1 MAMSQSEIIKTPAV
15 FQHKPEHE
23 TGSGTM
29 CSALIVAAP
38 HSGSGKTTVTAA
50 LARYHRNQGRKVT
63 VFKVGPDFIDPMIL
77 RQASDELVYQLDLW
91 LVGEKGCQELLYRA
105 ALSSDLILIEGVMGL
120 FDGAKKMKGSSA
132 EIAER
137 LNIPVILVVN
147 AKATAYSVAPLL
159 YGFKNFYKDI
169 NLAGVI
175 FNFVSG
181 ESHYQFLKDAC
192 EDVGVEALGYVKKN
206 EEISLPSRHLGLQI
220 SSTDKYEDKI
230 EQIAS
235 HINET
240 VNVERLMEITCKDIT
255 VPDQIE
261 SNKKGKLKIAV
272 AKDEAFNFTY
282 HENLKALE
290 KLGNIEYF
298 SPIRD
303 QKLPEADLLYFAGGY
318 PELYL
323 KELSKNTKLKSQ
335 ILNYCENGG
344 KVLAECGG
352 MMYLS
357 DSIVDKESNKYPMIG
372 FFKQSASME
381 NMKLH
386 LGYRKINLNGVEL
399 FGHEFHYSHLNGAE
413 ENLSIGEVYS
423 ARGKKLDTHIFKK
436 KNTIASYIHFYGG
449 EIDLIKV
456 LFD

>member
-1 MAMSQSEIIKTPAV
+1 MTSIPQ
-15 FQHKPEHE
+15 F
-23 TGSGTM
+23 
-29 CSALIVAAP
+29 LIAAP
-38 HSGSGKTTVTAA
+38 SSNSGKTTVT
-50 LARYHRNQGRKVT
+50 QGLLRI
-63 VFKVGPDFIDPMIL
+63 FKNNGLSVQAFKCGPDYLDTKHHAW
-77 RQASDELVYQLDLW
+77 ASGNVSINLDTFMSS
-91 LVGEKGCQELLYRA
+91 EKYVQELYQKY
-105 ALSSDLILIEGVMGL
+105 SQNKDVSVVEGVMGL

-159 YGFKNFYKDI
+159 YGFKNFYKGI

>member
-1 MAMSQSEIIKTPAV
+1 MTSIPQ
-15 FQHKPEHE
+15 F
-23 TGSGTM
+23 
-29 CSALIVAAP
+29 LIAAP
-38 HSGSGKTTVTAA
+38 SSNSGKTTVT
-50 LARYHRNQGRKVT
+50 QGLLRI
-63 VFKVGPDFIDPMIL
+63 FKNNGLSVQAFKCGPDYLDTKHHAW
-77 RQASDELVYQLDLW
+77 ASGNVSINLDTFMSS
-91 LVGEKGCQELLYRA
+91 EKYVQELYQKY
-105 ALSSDLILIEGVMGL
+105 SQNKDVSVVEGVMGL
-120 FDGAKKMKGSSA
+120 FDGAKKMEGSSA

>member
-1 MAMSQSEIIKTPAV
+1 MTSIPQ
-15 FQHKPEHE
+15 F
-23 TGSGTM
+23 
-29 CSALIVAAP
+29 LIAAP
-38 HSGSGKTTVTAA
+38 SSNSGKTTVT
-50 LARYHRNQGRKVT
+50 QGLLRI
-63 VFKVGPDFIDPMIL
+63 FKNNGLSVQAFKCGPDYLDTKHHAW
-77 RQASDELVYQLDLW
+77 ASGNVSINLDTFMSS
-91 LVGEKGCQELLYRA
+91 EKYVQELYQKY
-105 ALSSDLILIEGVMGL
+105 SQNKDVSVVEGVMGL

>member
-1 MAMSQSEIIKTPAV
+1 MTSIPQ
-15 FQHKPEHE
+15 F
-23 TGSGTM
+23 
-29 CSALIVAAP
+29 LIAAP
-38 HSGSGKTTVTAA
+38 SSNSGKTTVT
-50 LARYHRNQGRKVT
+50 QGLLRI
-63 VFKVGPDFIDPMIL
+63 FKNNGLNVQAFKCGPDYLDTKHHAW
-77 RQASDELVYQLDLW
+77 ASGNVSINLDTFMSS
-91 LVGEKGCQELLYRA
+91 EKYVQELYQKY
-105 ALSSDLILIEGVMGL
+105 SQNKDVSVVEGVMGL
-120 FDGAKKMKGSSA
+120 FDGAKKMEGSSA

-159 YGFKNFYKDI
+159 YGFKNFYKGI

-423 ARGKKLDTHIFKK
+423 AKGKKLDTHIFKK

>member
-1 MAMSQSEIIKTPAV
+1 MTSIPQ
-15 FQHKPEHE
+15 F
-23 TGSGTM
+23 
-29 CSALIVAAP
+29 LIAAP
-38 HSGSGKTTVTAA
+38 SSNSGKTTVT
-50 LARYHRNQGRKVT
+50 QGLLRI
-63 VFKVGPDFIDPMIL
+63 FKNNGLSVQAFKCGPDYLDTKHHAW
-77 RQASDELVYQLDLW
+77 ASGNVSINLDTFMSS
-91 LVGEKGCQELLYRA
+91 EKYVQELYQKY
-105 ALSSDLILIEGVMGL
+105 SQNKDVSVVEGVMGL

-399 FGHEFHYSHLNGAE
+399 FGHEFHYSHLKDAE
-413 ENLSIGEVYS
+413 EKLSIGEVYS

>member
-1 MAMSQSEIIKTPAV
+1 MTSIPQ
-15 FQHKPEHE
+15 F
-23 TGSGTM
+23 
-29 CSALIVAAP
+29 LIAAP
-38 HSGSGKTTVTAA
+38 SSNSGKTTVT
-50 LARYHRNQGRKVT
+50 QGLLRI
-63 VFKVGPDFIDPMIL
+63 FKNNGLSVQAFKCGPDYLDTKHHAW
-77 RQASDELVYQLDLW
+77 ASGNVSINLDTFMSS
-91 LVGEKGCQELLYRA
+91 EKYVQELYQKY
-105 ALSSDLILIEGVMGL
+105 SQNKDVSVVEGVMGL

-423 ARGKKLDTHIFKK
+423 AKGKKLDTHIFKK

>member
-1 MAMSQSEIIKTPAV
+1 MTTIPQ
-15 FQHKPEHE
+15 F
-23 TGSGTM
+23 
-29 CSALIVAAP
+29 LIAAP
-38 HSGSGKTTVTAA
+38 SSNSGKTTVT
-50 LARYHRNQGRKVT
+50 QGLLRI
-63 VFKVGPDFIDPMIL
+63 FKNKGLNVQAFKCGPDYLDTKHHEW
-77 RQASDELVYQLDLW
+77 ASGNVSINLDTFMSS
-91 LVGEKGCQELLYRA
+91 EKHVQELYQKY
-105 ALSSDLILIEGVMGL
+105 SQNKDVSVVEGVMGL
-120 FDGAKKMKGSSA
+120 FDGAKKMQGSSA
-132 EIAER
+132 EIAEL

-159 YGFKNFYKDI
+159 YGFKNFYKGIDV
-169 NLAGVI
+169 AGVI

-192 EDVGVEALGYVKKN
+192 DDVGVEALGYVRKN

-220 SSTDKYEDKI
+220 SSADKYEDKI

-235 HINET
+235 HISET
-240 VNVERLMEITCKDIT
+240 VNLTRLIEITIGKMSI
-255 VPDQIE
+255 PAKE
-261 SNKKGKLKIAV
+261 NKSKKGNLRIAV

-290 KLGNIEYF
+290 KLGTIKYF

-303 QKLPEADLLYFAGGY
+303 ERLPEADLLYFAGGY

-323 KELSKNTKLKSQ
+323 KELSENKILKSQ
-335 ILNYCENGG
+335 ILDYCENGG

-357 DSIVDKESNKYPMIG
+357 DSIVDKESNEYPMVG
-372 FFKQSASME
+372 FLKQTASME

-386 LGYRKINLNGVEL
+386 LGYRKINLNRIEL
-399 FGHEFHYSHLNGAE
+399 YGHEFHYSHLVNAE

-423 ARGKKLDTHIFKK
+423 ARDKKLDTHIFKK